1 MPEGRRMT
9 EPVRDSVEVALEL
22 DEKEVYSHI
31 AHESAEDIVRII
43 SSLDAERAR
52 LHGEVIY
59 YRDDWD
65 DLIRERIAKGKRHT
79 AFDFY
84 NPALLDIWER
94 KVREIKKA
102 RLREKM
108 AYASIAVF
116 IILTVIATA
125 LLRQPYVI
133 LGLAVLPAV
142 FLIWSLTREK
152 LDLIYYELTQFFIDE
167 LRELVEKHSLRPE
180 RYRFKIFSGD
190 YFGVEIRK
198 SGTGIFAIVSPQSR
212 VVTSAETGSND

>member
-1 MPEGRRMT
+1 MPEGGRGGMT

-52 LHGEVIY
+52 LHGGEVIY

-65 DLIRERIAKGKRHT
+65 DLIRERIAKGGKRHT

-167 LRELVEKHSLRPE
+167 LRELVEKHSLRP
-180 RYRFKIFSGD
+180 R
-190 YFGVEIRK
+190 
-198 SGTGIFAIVSPQSR
+198 GTGSRYSAAITSVSKLESPERGFSP
-212 VVTSAETGSND
+212 S